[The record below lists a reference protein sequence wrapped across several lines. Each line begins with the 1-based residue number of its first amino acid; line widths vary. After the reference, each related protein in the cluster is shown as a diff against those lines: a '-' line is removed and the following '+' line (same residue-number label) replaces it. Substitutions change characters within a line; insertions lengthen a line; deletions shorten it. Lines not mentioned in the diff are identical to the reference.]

1 MKKARFI
8 TAAVAL
14 ALSVFGLSL
23 IPTVTHAVGS
33 TSVCD
38 TNVPQEIKDAN
49 GCGGG
54 GGSTDFANVIC
65 EIIKIVVGF
74 MGAVAAIF
82 VVVGGFQFMTSA
94 GDAGKVAKAKQTILY
109 SLIGLIV
116 CVLAFA
122 IVNFVITNIIN
133 GN

>member
-33 TSVCD
+33 TNVCD

-49 GCGGG
+49 GCGG

>member
-1 MKKARFI
+1 MKKAKFI
-8 TAAVAL
+8 TAAIIF
-14 ALSVFGLSL
+14 ALSIFGLTMV
-23 IPTVTHAVGS
+23 PAVTHADGS

-38 TNVPQEIKDAN
+38 TQVPQEIKDAN

-54 GGSTDFANVIC
+54 SAPDFANVIC
-65 EIIKIVVGF
+65 EIIKVVVGI

-94 GDAGKVAKAKQTILY
+94 GDAGKVAKARQTILY